1 MHEAHLMAD
10 LMRKIESVAADQGG
24 GRVAEVSVKLGALS
38 HMTADHFREHFEDS
52 ARGTCAE
59 GAALDIEVAADIDA
73 PDAQGIVLK
82 SLALEA

>member
-10 LMRKIESVAADQGG
+10 LMRKIEAVAGDAGG
-24 GRVAEVSVKLGALS
+24 GAVAEIAVKLGALS

-52 ARGTCAE
+52 ARGTCAQ
-59 GAALDIEVAADIDA
+59 GAVLDIEVATDIDA

-82 SLALEA
+82 SVSLET